1 MNTFAMSVRAVR
13 TFLLS
18 CFAALA
24 LWGCGGGSA
33 PTLQTIEIS
42 PLNKSQPVGTMQQYV
57 AMAIFSDNTK
67 TDVTARTTWS
77 SSDATTA
84 SISSSGVATAVK
96 QGTVTITGSFD
107 GQSASTGLTIGAAV
121 ARSVSVTPASASLS
135 KGSTRQYTATATFSD
150 GVARDVTASATW
162 TSSSTAVATVGN
174 TAGSKGLVTAVSVGN
189 STIGASFQDISG
201 STALTVTAAALSSI
215 QVTPSDS
222 SLAKGTSRQFTATGV
237 YTDNSTQ
244 NLTSTVTWTSAD
256 STIATISNVAATK
269 GVVNAVAVG
278 ATAISATQSGVVGST
293 NLTVTAATLTALQ
306 VTPATATRPKGA
318 VQQFTA
324 TGTYSDQSTQDLTTT
339 VVWSSESTAIATIS
353 NGTGT
358 SGQATGVTE
367 GSTTITAASGAV
379 SGTAAFT
386 VTAAVLARIEV
397 TPSEPSIP
405 VGTSQQFKATGVYTD
420 NTTQDFTG
428 TATWASSN
436 TSVLEVSNGEGQR
449 GLAVANTQGTATVT
463 ASAMD
468 MTGSTVATVSAATL
482 TSIQVTP
489 SNRNLAK
496 GFSLQYTATGS
507 FSDNT
512 TRDITTQVSWAS
524 SNVAAATISNA
535 DGSRGLATAT
545 ATPGSTNISASSGS
559 LTGITSLTVTN
570 ATLRSVAVTPANRT
584 VPKGFSGN
592 FVATGTFSDSSTQNL
607 TEQASWSSSDTTKV
621 TVSNAA
627 GSKGSGV
634 AVGVG
639 SSTITASVSNAVA
652 TTAVNGTTM
661 VTVSAATLT
670 SIAVTPPSATAAK
683 GTQQAFMANG
693 TYSDNSTQDIT
704 GSVTWSSSNTA
715 IATINNTSPN
725 NGVATAVG
733 TGMATITATSGSI
746 AATASFEVT
755 AAVLTSLDVTPKTPS
770 IAAGRTQQF
779 VATGTYSDGTMQTVT
794 ATVNWSSDTPA
805 VATISNADGSRG
817 LASST
822 TKGATKVKAASGT
835 ITSAE
840 VTLTVTDAVPVSLAV
855 TPASQ
860 TISNKSSLQYK
871 ATETFSDGSTSD
883 QTAAVT
889 WSSSNTAVA
898 DISNAAD
905 SKGLATTKTTGSVT
919 ITATDASVTPNI
931 TGSTPL
937 TVGPATL
944 QSISVTTVLA
954 SLPAGYKV
962 QYKATGN
969 YSDGSTQDL
978 TTSVSW
984 STLNTAVATVS
995 SDTGSKGVVTTV
1007 ALGSTSVLASLNG
1020 VNGSA
1025 AVTVTSATLSSIAV
1039 TPANATIT
1047 GTDTL
1052 QYTATASFSDGGK
1065 LDITTQVTWASST
1078 TSAATIDQT
1087 GLATGGVSPF
1097 PGSSTISA
1105 TRGTPA
1111 VTGQTTVSHTAF

>member
-1 MNTFAMSVRAVR
+1 MAVRAFR
-13 TFLLS
+13 LFLLS
-18 CFAALA
+18 GFAALA
-24 LWGCGGGSA
+24 LWGCGGGADA
-33 PTLQTIEIS
+33 PALQTIEIS
-42 PLNKSQPVGTMQQYV
+42 PLNNSQPVGTTQQYV
-57 AMAIFSDNTK
+57 AMAIFSNNTK
-67 TDVTARTTWS
+67 TDVTASTTWS

-84 SISSSGVATAVK
+84 SISASGVATAIK
-96 QGTVTITGSFD
+96 QGSVTISGSYQ

-121 ARSVSVTPASASLS
+121 ARSVSVTPASTTLS

-150 GVARDVTASATW
+150 GMARDVTASAAW
-162 TSSSTAVATVGN
+162 TSASPAVATVVDAAGN
-174 TAGSKGLVTAVSVGN
+174 KGLVTATGVGS
-189 STIGASFQDISG
+189 STIAASFQGISG
-201 STALTVTAAALSSI
+201 STTLTVTAAALSSI

-222 SLAKGTSRQFTATGV
+222 SLAKGTARQFTATGV
-237 YTDNSTQ
+237 YTDNTTQ
-244 NLTSTVTWTSAD
+244 NLTASVTWASAD
-256 STIATISNVAATK
+256 GAIASISNTAATK
-269 GVVNAVAVG
+269 GVASAVAVG
-278 ATAISATQSGVVGST
+278 STVVSATMNGVTGRT
-293 NLTVTAATLTALQ
+293 NLTVTAAALTAIQ
-306 VTPATATRPKGA
+306 VTPATVSRPKGA

-324 TGTYSDQSTQDLTTT
+324 TGTYSDQSTQDLTSTVIWSSASTT
-339 VVWSSESTAIATIS
+339 VATIS
-353 NGTGT
+353 NATGS
-358 SGQATGVTE
+358 SGQATGVAE
-367 GSTTITAASGAV
+367 GSTTITAASGDV
-379 SGTAAFT
+379 SGSAAFT
-386 VTAAVLARIEV
+386 VTAAALMRIDI
-397 TPSEPSIP
+397 TPSQPSIP
-405 VGTSQQFKATGVYTD
+405 VGTSQQFTATGVYTD
-420 NTTQDFTG
+420 NTTQDFTS

-436 TSVLEVSNGEGQR
+436 TNVLEVSNGSGQR
-449 GLAVANTQGTATVT
+449 GLAVANTQGTVTVT

-468 MTGSTVATVSAATL
+468 VTGSTVATVSAATL

-496 GFSLQYTATGS
+496 GFSLQFTATGS

-512 TRDITTQVSWAS
+512 TRDITAQVSWAS

-545 ATPGSTNISASSGS
+545 TTPGSTNISASSGS
-559 LTGITSLTVTN
+559 LTGSTSLTVTN
-570 ATLRSVAVTPANRT
+570 ATLTSLAVTPANRT
-584 VPKGFSGN
+584 VPKGLSGN

-607 TEQASWSSSDTTKV
+607 TEQASWSSSDTSKV
-621 TVSNAA
+621 TVSNSA
-627 GSKGSGV
+627 GSKGFAV
-634 AVGVG
+634 AVAVG

-670 SIAVTPPSATAAK
+670 RIAVTPPSATAAK
-683 GTQQAFMANG
+683 GTQQAFKANG

-704 GSVTWSSSNTA
+704 GTVTWSSSDTA
-715 IATINNTSPN
+715 VATVSNTSPN
-725 NGVATAVG
+725 NGVATAAG

-746 AATASFEVT
+746 SATASLEVT

-779 VATGTYSDGTMQTVT
+779 AATGTYSDGTMQTLT
-794 ATVNWSSDTPA
+794 ATVSWSSDTPA
-805 VATISNADGSRG
+805 VATVSNADGSRG

-822 TKGATKVKAASGT
+822 TKGTAKVKAASGT
-835 ITSAE
+835 ISSAE

-898 DISNAAD
+898 DISNAVD
-905 SKGLATTKTTGSVT
+905 SKGLATAKTTGAVT

-944 QSISVTTVLA
+944 QSINVTTVLA

-1047 GTDTL
+1047 GNDTL
-1052 QYTATASFSDGGK
+1052 QYTATATFSDGGK

-1087 GLATGGVSPF
+1087 GLATGGASPF